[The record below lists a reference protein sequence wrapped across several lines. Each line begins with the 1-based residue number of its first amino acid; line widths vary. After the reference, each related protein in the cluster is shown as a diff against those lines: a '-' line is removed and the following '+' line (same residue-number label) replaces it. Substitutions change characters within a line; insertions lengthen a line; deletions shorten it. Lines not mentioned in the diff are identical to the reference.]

1 MAHYDTFSTYIN
13 TNGAKEGRLEFGRD
27 TVVLNFTIL
36 EEADQAHNQASEMAT
51 NVTNTNGKRPMSE
64 QEQEEAPVVT
74 KCAKTGPT
82 LIEELEQVNV
92 RNPNPKPS
100 NNAYVPPKR
109 KLQPSVDQIGTEVN
123 EQHPNT
129 IIPCY
134 NTMSTVL

>member
-13 TNGAKEGRLEFGRD
+13 TKGAKEGRLECGRD
-27 TVVLNFTIL
+27 MVVLNFTIL
-36 EEADQAHNQASEMAT
+36 EEADQAHNQASEMA
-51 NVTNTNGKRPMSE
+51 TNTNGKRPMSE

-109 KLQPSVDQIGTEVN
+109 KLQPIVDQIGTEVN